1 MHVVEGADELYV
13 AGQEHAVAEHVARHV
28 PDTTTV
34 KSSIWMSLPSSR
46 KWRLTDSQAPL
57 AVMPISLW
65 S

>member
-1 MHVVEGADELYV
+1 
-13 AGQEHAVAEHVARHV
+13 
-28 PDTTTV
+28 V
-34 KSSIWMSLPSSR
+34 KSSSWMFLPSSR